1 MTASL
6 RYSGAAI
13 QNPIDFPLEAHMRRA
28 LAATFIVLSLAACG
42 DNGTPASKDK
52 AAPAPEA
59 SARTPSPPGAKV
71 FILEPKDGAVVKS
84 PVTVKFGVEGMELVP
99 AGTDKPNSGHHHLL
113 IDTKLEDF
121 NAPVPADAN
130 HIHYGKAQTE
140 AQIEL
145 KPGKHTLQDLF
156 GDKNHIP
163 HDPPVQSG
171 VVTITVE

>member
-1 MTASL
+1 
-6 RYSGAAI
+6 
-13 QNPIDFPLEAHMRRA
+13 MRRA
-28 LAATFIVLSLAACG
+28 LAATILVLSLAACG
-42 DNGTPASKDK
+42 DNGQPASKDH
-52 AAPAPEA
+52 ADHPAPAADA
-59 SARTPSPPGAKV
+59 SGRTPSPPGAKV

-84 PVTVKFGVEGMELVP
+84 PITVKFGVEGMELVP

-121 NAPVPADAN
+121 NAPIPADAN

-145 KPGKHTLQDLF
+145 KPGKHTLQDVF

-163 HDPPVQSG
+163 HDPPVQSDL
-171 VVTITVE
+171 VTITVE